1 MILRHLRNNAVAY
14 LALAVALTTGTA
26 SAATEIANG
35 SVTAK
40 KLAKNSVT
48 APKIKT
54 NAVRSA
60 DVKDGSLSAADIA
73 PGVVPLASWV
83 GGKTF
88 LPGDDPASS
97 PDAPGINAQ
106 VFTLPRAGRLQ
117 VTLLSAGMTATC
129 NAGDPYVGVYV
140 DGTPVPGTRVQL
152 GSLAPVFAIGVIAAS
167 AGTHSVSYGLDCPSG
182 AFSGFDTVPSAY
194 GLVLAD

>member
-1 MILRHLRNNAVAY
+1 MILRHFRQNAVAY
-14 LALAVALTTGTA
+14 LALVVALTTGTA
-26 SAATEIANG
+26 YAATEIANG
-35 SVTAK
+35 SVTSK
-40 KLAKNSVT
+40 KLAKNAVT
-48 APKIKT
+48 APKIQS

-60 DVKDGSLSAADIA
+60 DVKDGSLSALDLA
-73 PGVVPLASWV
+73 PGTVPLASWV

-97 PDAPGINAQ
+97 PDAPGINPQ

-117 VTLLSAGMTATC
+117 VTFLSAGMTAAC

-140 DGTPVPGTRVQL
+140 DGTPLPGTRVQL
-152 GSLAPVFAIGVIAAS
+152 GSLGPVFAIGVVAAP
-167 AGTHSVSYGLDCPSG
+167 AGAHSVSYGLDCPGG

-194 GLVLAD
+194 GFVLAD